1 MAPPR
6 TGWEEKALTYTGLHD
21 SVTRRPCV
29 DAVSRFLPSGSD
41 APLHEVGLP
50 SRRMPLSMDDT
61 RLLALLDPAG
71 RLCLCRPDG
80 QTEGGLP
87 VVSQRSCSGPAQLA
101 QALKAGWVERAGRQG
116 PTLRHLALAVAGTVQ
131 GDEVVLTHK
140 GWRFSVA
147 ALREALGLDT
157 LLVVNDFT
165 ALAMALPHLPES
177 ACQPLGGGRAQPG
190 GVIGL
195 IGPGEGLGVSG
206 LIPADDRRI
215 TLGSEGGHISFA
227 PADDTELAILQAAWR
242 RWPHVSAERLVSADG
257 LRFIWQTLGPRGEP
271 PRPDRSTPH
280 AGTGAPEAPEATAL
294 IDQAHAGDARSAA
307 AVAVFG
313 RMLGTV
319 SADVALMLGAVG
331 GVYLGGDLLPRMGP
345 LLAASGFRERFEAK
359 GRFSS
364 WLAAVPT
371 VLVTAPWPVFTGL
384 AVLLTHHVREHAAA
398 HDGGLIARI
407 KVLRDEL
414 SRAEQRVA
422 DHLLAHPRAFMNEPV
437 AEIARQAEVSQ
448 PTVIRFCRSLG
459 FEGLSDFK
467 LKLASGL
474 TGTIPLR
481 HSQVRVDDAAP
492 DLSAKV
498 LDNTVSAIVKLRDGL
513 NGQAVGRAIELLRQ
527 ARRVEFHGV
536 GNSHIVAVDGQYKFL
551 RFGIPAMAHADSALQ
566 AMAADLLG
574 PGDVVVAVSRS
585 GAMPDLIHAIDKALN
600 AGATVVAITASD
612 SPLARRATVT
622 LAVDHVEGR
631 TEQLSMVSR
640 ILHLLMIDV
649 LAVGVAMQRPGAVKS
664 PFGLREDAAAW
675 ISHAR

>member
-1 MAPPR
+1 
-6 TGWEEKALTYTGLHD
+6 
-21 SVTRRPCV
+21 
-29 DAVSRFLPSGSD
+29 
-41 APLHEVGLP
+41 
-50 SRRMPLSMDDT
+50 MDDT

-71 RLCLCRPDG
+71 RLSLCRPDG
-80 QTEGGLP
+80 LARDGFP
-87 VVSQRSCSGPAQLA
+87 VVGQRACAGPGQLA
-101 QALKAGWVERAGRQG
+101 AALKAAWVERAGRQG
-116 PTLRHLALAVAGTVQ
+116 PALQHLALAVAGTVQ
-131 GDEVVLTHK
+131 GDEVLLTHK

-165 ALAMALPHLPES
+165 ALAMALPHLIAP
-177 ACQPLGGGRAQPG
+177 ACLTIGGGRAQAG

-227 PADDTELAILQAAWR
+227 PADETELAILQAAWR
-242 RWPHVSAERLVSADG
+242 RWPHVSAERLVSAEG
-257 LRFIWQTLGPRGEP
+257 LRFIWQMLGPQGEP
-271 PRPDRSTPH
+271 PQPGGRVEEGAEGQQAPDAVT
-280 AGTGAPEAPEATAL
+280 L
-294 IDQAHAGDARSAA
+294 IDQAHAGEPRSAA
-307 AVAVFG
+307 AVAMFA

-319 SADVALMLGAVG
+319 AADVALMLGAVG

-345 LLAASGFRERFEAK
+345 LLTASGFRERFEAK

-384 AVLLTHHVREHAAA
+384 AVLLNHHLREHAAA
-398 HDGGLIARI
+398 SHDGGLIARI
-407 KVLRDEL
+407 KGLRDQL

-585 GAMPDLIHAIDKALN
+585 GAMPDLIHAVDKALN

>member
-1 MAPPR
+1 M
-6 TGWEEKALTYTGLHD
+6 
-21 SVTRRPCV
+21 
-29 DAVSRFLPSGSD
+29 
-41 APLHEVGLP
+41 
-50 SRRMPLSMDDT
+50 
-61 RLLALLDPAG
+61 LALLTPGQLAVARAPSALSAPAAPAAAAPSPFAPSAVSVWPCHQVADLGRVLKQVWQDLGFSAG
-71 RLCLCRPDG
+71 RAP
-80 QTEGGLP
+80 
-87 VVSQRSCSGPAQLA
+87 
-101 QALKAGWVERAGRQG
+101 
-116 PTLRHLALAVAGTVQ
+116 RHLALAIAGSVQ
-131 GDEVVLTHK
+131 GDTVQFTQSGE
-140 GWRFSVA
+140 RFSVE
-147 ALREALGLDT
+147 ALRQGLQLDT

-165 ALAMALPHLPES
+165 ALAMALPHLAES
-177 ACQPLGGGRAQPG
+177 DSIALGEGVAQPG

-206 LIPADDRRI
+206 LIPAEDRRI

-227 PADDTELAILQAAWR
+227 PSDETELRILQAAWR
-242 RWPHVSAERLVSADG
+242 QWPHVSAERLVSAEG
-257 LRFIWQTLGPRGEP
+257 LRFIWQVLGDAVEAVDASGQAPAPSAVAIIEQAHHFAAQGL
-271 PRPDRSTPH
+271 SPH
-280 AGTGAPEAPEATAL
+280 AAAASVASQSEL
-294 IDQAHAGDARSAA
+294 ARSAE

-319 SADVALMLGAVG
+319 TADTALMMGALGG
-331 GVYLGGDLLPRMGP
+331 IYLGGELVPRLGG
-345 LLAASGFRERFEAK
+345 LLAASGFRARFEAK

-364 WLAAVPT
+364 YLAQVPT
-371 VLVTAPWPVFTGL
+371 RLITAPHPVFAGL
-384 AVLLTHHVREHAAA
+384 AVLLAHHLRSGAVPVAQ
-398 HDGGLIARI
+398 DGALLARI
-407 KVLRDEL
+407 RGLRDEL

-481 HSQVRVDDAAP
+481 HSQVMVDDAAP

-498 LDNTVSAIVKLRDGL
+498 LDNTVSAIVALRDGL
-513 NGQAVGRAIELLRQ
+513 NGQAIERAIALLRQ

-585 GAMPDLIHAIDKALN
+585 GAMPELLVSVGKALK
-600 AGATVVAITASD
+600 AGAAVVAITASD
-612 SPLARRATVT
+612 SPLAREATVT

-640 ILHLLMIDV
+640 VLHLLMIDV
-649 LAVGVAMQRPGAVKS
+649 LAVGVAMNRPGPLKS
-664 PFGLREDAAAW
+664 PFGLREDAASW

>member
-1 MAPPR
+1 M
-6 TGWEEKALTYTGLHD
+6 
-21 SVTRRPCV
+21 
-29 DAVSRFLPSGSD
+29 PSSQ
-41 APLHEVGLP
+41 
-50 SRRMPLSMDDT
+50 DDICM
-61 RLLALLDPAG
+61 LALLTPGQLAVARAPSTASAASAGSEPIAPIASFSPADVSVWPCLQVAELGRVLKQAWQALGLTAG
-71 RLCLCRPDG
+71 RAP
-80 QTEGGLP
+80 
-87 VVSQRSCSGPAQLA
+87 
-101 QALKAGWVERAGRQG
+101 
-116 PTLRHLALAVAGTVQ
+116 RHLALAIAGSVQ
-131 GDEVVLTHK
+131 GDTVLFTQS
-140 GWRFSVA
+140 GERLSVE
-147 ALREALGLDT
+147 ALRLGLQLDT

-165 ALAMALPHLPES
+165 ALAMALPHLAES
-177 ACQPLGGGRAQPG
+177 DSIALGDGVAQPG

-206 LIPADDRRI
+206 LIPAEDRRI

-227 PADDTELAILQAAWR
+227 PSDETELRILQAAWR
-242 RWPHVSAERLVSADG
+242 QWPHVSAERLVSAEG
-257 LRFIWQTLGPRGEP
+257 LRFIWQVLGDGLA
-271 PRPDRSTPH
+271 S
-280 AGTGAPEAPEATAL
+280 APAPSAAAIIE
-294 IDQAHAGDARSAA
+294 QAHRFAAQGLAPAAAQGETRGDLARSAE

-319 SADVALMLGAVG
+319 TADTALMLGALG
-331 GVYLGGDLLPRMGP
+331 GVYLGGELVPRLGG
-345 LLAASGFRERFEAK
+345 LLAASGFRARFEAK

-364 WLAAVPT
+364 YLAQVPTRLITAPHPVFAGLGVLLAHHLRSGAVP
-371 VLVTAPWPVFTGL
+371 VAQDG
-384 AVLLTHHVREHAAA
+384 ALL
-398 HDGGLIARI
+398 ARI
-407 KVLRDEL
+407 RGLRDEL

-481 HSQVRVDDAAP
+481 HSQVMVDDAAP

-498 LDNTVSAIVKLRDGL
+498 LDNTVSAIVAMRDGL
-513 NGQAVGRAIELLRQ
+513 NGQAIERAIALLRQ

-585 GAMPDLIHAIDKALN
+585 GAMPELLVSVGKALK
-600 AGATVVAITASD
+600 AGAAVVAITASD
-612 SPLARRATVT
+612 SPLAREATVT

-640 ILHLLMIDV
+640 VLHLLMIDV
-649 LAVGVAMQRPGAVKS
+649 LAVGVAMNRPGPLKS
-664 PFGLREDAAAW
+664 PFGLREDAASW

>member
-1 MAPPR
+1 M
-6 TGWEEKALTYTGLHD
+6 D
-21 SVTRRPCV
+21 
-29 DAVSRFLPSGSD
+29 GS
-41 APLHEVGLP
+41 
-50 SRRMPLSMDDT
+50 
-61 RLLALLDPAG
+61 RLLALLDPHG
-71 RLCLCRPDG
+71 RLSLCRPDG
-80 QTEGGLP
+80 PLQQGVP
-87 VVSQRSCSGPAQLA
+87 VVEQRACTGPAQLA
-101 QALKAGWVERAGRQG
+101 SALKAGWVAQAGRQAG
-116 PTLRHLALAVAGTVQ
+116 PLRHLALAVAGTVHD
-131 GDEVVLTHK
+131 DEVVLTHK
-140 GWRFSVA
+140 GWRLSVS
-147 ALREALGLDT
+147 ALREALGLET

-165 ALAMALPHLPES
+165 ALAMALPALPPE
-177 ACQPLGGGRAQPG
+177 ACVALGGGQAQAG

-206 LIPADDRRI
+206 LIPAEDRRI

-242 RWPHVSAERLVSADG
+242 QWPHVSAERLVSAQG
-257 LRFIWQTLGPRGEP
+257 LRFIWQTLGTRTDTP
-271 PRPDRSTPH
+271 PDAFTV
-280 AGTGAPEAPEATAL
+280 
-294 IDQAHAGDARSAA
+294 IDQAHAGEPRSAA
-307 AVAVFG
+307 AVGVFA

-319 SADVALMLGAVG
+319 AADVALMLGAVG
-331 GVYLGGDLLPRMGP
+331 GVYLGGELLPRMGP
-345 LLAASGFRERFEAK
+345 LLAAGGFRERFESK
-359 GRFSS
+359 GRFSG

-371 VLVTAPWPVFTGL
+371 VLITAPWPVLTGL
-384 AVLLTHHVREHAAA
+384 EALLAHHLRDRGAAL
-398 HDGGLIARI
+398 HDGGVMARI
-407 KVLRDEL
+407 KSLRNEL

-498 LDNTVSAIVKLRDGL
+498 LDNTVSAIVSLRDGL
-513 NGQAVGRAIELLRQ
+513 NGQAIGRAIALLQQ

-536 GNSHIVAVDGQYKFL
+536 GNSHVVAVDGQYKFL
-551 RFGIPAMAHADSALQ
+551 RFGIPATAHADSALQ

-585 GAMPDLIHAIDKALN
+585 GAMPDLIHAVDKALN
-600 AGATVVAITASD
+600 AGAAVVAITASD

-649 LAVGVAMQRPGAVKS
+649 LAVGVAMQRPGSVKS